1 MIPHLRARFNAV
13 YSEERY
19 PALLQT
25 LTAHFGEAP
34 AFRVSET
41 PIFVP
46 NNLARQL
53 LEACE
58 EISDVLCRPDFKE
71 LTEPALHRPPSQA
84 APGEDDH
91 PLFLQYDFAVT
102 LDEMGRFVP
111 YLIEMQ
117 GFPSL
122 YFYQHMLALAYRE
135 CYDIP
140 ASLRHLFGGLDHEE
154 YLNLLNEAIVAG
166 HDPDHVVL
174 LEVEPQL
181 QKTRVDF
188 WSAQRL
194 LGIKTLCLS
203 ELKREGRDLYY
214 LDAYQKRVP
223 VRRIFNRVIFDELIK
238 REELPRQ
245 FNLVEEV
252 DVEWAGHPNW
262 FSRVSKFTLPFIQ
275 SRYVPETF
283 FLDQLDAY
291 PDDLDN
297 YVLKPLYSFSGQGVR
312 LRFNAD
318 DLDAIVARDSYIL
331 QRRVNYAP
339 VIAAPGLQ
347 PPSKCEIRMML
358 MWKNEWARPRVVNNL
373 VRLTHGEMIGVLF
386 NREDTW
392 VGSSI
397 GFFES
402 TDL

>member
-262 FSRVSKFTLPFIQ
+262 FSRVSKFVFGARRTAAFQRRRPRRDRGARQLHSAAPRQLCAGYRRSRPTAAIQMRNSHDADVEKRMGAPPGSQQ
-275 SRYVPETF
+275 SRA
-283 FLDQLDAY
+283 AY
-291 PDDLDN
+291 PWRNDRRI
-297 YVLKPLYSFSGQGVR
+297 VQSGRYLGGLFHR
-312 LRFNAD
+312 LF
-318 DLDAIVARDSYIL
+318 
-331 QRRVNYAP
+331 
-339 VIAAPGLQ
+339 
-347 PPSKCEIRMML
+347 
-358 MWKNEWARPRVVNNL
+358 
-373 VRLTHGEMIGVLF
+373 
-386 NREDTW
+386 
-392 VGSSI
+392 
-397 GFFES
+397 
-402 TDL
+402 